1 MQKTQTFQPKNPLAN
16 YMRQP
21 KIYIRLPSQGA
32 YWPDKSIEI
41 PENGEL
47 PVFSMTARDELAF
60 KTPDALL
67 NGQAIV
73 DVIQSCVPAIKN
85 AWDCPTLDFDS
96 ILIAIRLATYGEM
109 MTVTAKVPV
118 ANEEVDYEI
127 DLRTILDRQLS
138 SSKWI
143 EQVVISP
150 ELIVFVRPLTYRH
163 MTKTSLQSFETN
175 KLIRI
180 ANDDKLSEEQKLEIF
195 NSSFNMLT
203 QITVDL
209 MAESIFKIVTPDGE
223 VTDKKFILEFVNNID
238 KTLFDQIN
246 DHLLS
251 LKANNDLQPVEFS
264 TTQEQQ
270 DLGAPEKFSKTIGFN
285 ESDFFG

>member
-1 MQKTQTFQPKNPLAN
+1 
-16 YMRQP
+16 
-21 KIYIRLPSQGA
+21 
-32 YWPDKSIEI
+32 
-41 PENGEL
+41 
-47 PVFSMTARDELAF
+47 
-60 KTPDALL
+60 
-67 NGQAIV
+67 
-73 DVIQSCVPAIKN
+73 
-85 AWDCPTLDFDS
+85 
-96 ILIAIRLATYGEM
+96 M

>member
-118 ANEEVDYEI
+118 VNEEIDYEI

-223 VTDKKFILEFVNNID
+223 VNDRKFILEFVNNID